1 VAVVFAV
8 TICTSLHAAPAA
20 RSGASAFPGTKQAIA
35 IRIAEPIVLDG
46 RLDEEVWQRAPAATD
61 FYQQEPDEGEA
72 ATDRS
77 EVRFLY
83 DDHFLYVGGWFSYD
97 ADGIPIVNELK
108 RDFSERDGDLF
119 TIVLDTFRDG
129 RNASS
134 FMTNPAG
141 ALRDSQS
148 YDDGRQKN
156 DNWDAAWSV
165 RTARFPQGWSM
176 EVAIPF
182 KSLRFPRA
190 PAQEWGLNL
199 LRLVRRKNE
208 VTVWAFV
215 PRQFTP
221 FKVSYA
227 GALSGL
233 AGVRP
238 GFNLWVKPFTVTQIR
253 DGDTGGRRGDLDG
266 GVDLKYGI
274 GGSLAL
280 DATYR
285 TDFSHVEADDQQ
297 INLSRFSLF
306 FPEKRE
312 FFLENQGAFAVGDQS
327 QSATSGRRDLV
338 PFFSRRIGLTDTG
351 NVIPMRGGLRLSG
364 RQGAFGL
371 GLLQMWT
378 DGTPEVSPTGYTA
391 ARVVRTMGPGASI
404 GGLFLN
410 TAQDHAGNHVAG
422 VDLHLAFGPTADI
435 DAYVLRSATT
445 DRGSDWA
452 GRTAISIVE
461 NRYTAKASYTNIGS
475 RFENEMGFVQ
485 RPNVALVSWE
495 YERNLRPAKTS
506 RWVRTFTIGGEGDF
520 FGDSGHRQLLTRVA
534 RTDFSAE
541 FGDGGR
547 FGLDLDW
554 NYERLTQPF
563 EIEPGVT
570 LVPGEYRFRQLVP
583 TYSSDRSR
591 WLSGSVRFTLG
602 EFWSGRIAGV
612 NTSARVRFSEHLAAS
627 ATWSRDRVSLPQ
639 GTFVRSLARV
649 RTDYSFST
657 NMFLTAF
664 VQYNDAS
671 RSWSSNIR
679 FNVIHRPLS
688 DLFVVFNDA
697 EVPDG
702 HRMVSVTLKYTH
714 LLSF

>member
-1 VAVVFAV
+1 VAFTIGVFALGLP
-8 TICTSLHAAPAA
+8 SPPALA
-20 RSGASAFPGTKQAIA
+20 QSDTPESPGTRRTIA
-35 IRIAEPIVLDG
+35 VRIAEPIVLDG
-46 RLDEEVWQRAPAATD
+46 RLEEDAWRRAPIATN
-61 FYQQEPDEGEA
+61 FLQQEPDEGQP
-72 ATDRS
+72 ATDFS

-108 RDFSERDGDLF
+108 RDFSERDGDLV

-156 DNWDAAWSV
+156 DNWDAAWAV
-165 RTARFPQGWSM
+165 RTARFPHGWSM

-182 KSLRFPRA
+182 KSLRFRRA
-190 PAQEWGLNL
+190 STQEWGLNL

-208 VTVWAFV
+208 VTVWSFV

-221 FKVSYA
+221 IKVSYA
-227 GALSGL
+227 GVLSGL
-233 AGVRP
+233 EGVRP
-238 GFNLWVKPFTVTQIR
+238 GFNLRVKPFTVAQVR
-253 DGDTGGRRGDLDG
+253 DASGARREDFDG
-266 GVDLKYGI
+266 GFDLKYGL

-297 INLSRFSLF
+297 VNLTRFSLF

-327 QSATSGRRDLV
+327 QSASSGRRDLV
-338 PFFSRRIGLTDTG
+338 PFFSRRIGLTEVG
-351 NVIPMRGGLRLSG
+351 AVIPMRGGLRLSG

-378 DGTPEVSPTGYTA
+378 DGTAEVSSTGYSA
-391 ARVVRTMGPGASI
+391 ARLVRSLGSRLSI
-404 GGLFLN
+404 GALYLGTVRSDTSN
-410 TAQDHAGNHVAG
+410 RVAG
-422 VDLHLAFGPTADI
+422 ADLHLAVGATGDI

-445 DRGSDWA
+445 GRDSDWA
-452 GRTAISIVE
+452 GRAALSIVE
-461 NRYTAKASYTNIGS
+461 NRYTARASYTNVGA

-485 RPNVALVSWE
+485 RPDTALVSWE
-495 YERNLRPAKTS
+495 YERNVRPARTS
-506 RWVRTFTIGGEGDF
+506 QWVRTFTIGGEGDF
-520 FGDSGHRQLLTRVA
+520 FGDSGHRQLLTRIA

-541 FGDGGR
+541 FADGGR
-547 FGLDLDW
+547 LGVDVDW
-554 NYERLTQPF
+554 NYERLTEPF

-570 LVPGEYRFRQLVP
+570 VQPSEYEFWQLVP
-583 TYSSDRSR
+583 SYSSDRSS
-591 WLSGSVRFTLG
+591 WLSGSVKMTLG
-602 EFWSGRIAGV
+602 EFWSGRIVGV
-612 NTSARVRFSEHLAAS
+612 NASARVRFNERLAAS
-627 ATWSRDRVSLPQ
+627 AVWSRDRVTLPE
-639 GTFVRSLARV
+639 GKFVRSVARV
-649 RTDYSFST
+649 RADYSFST
-657 NMFLTAF
+657 NMFLAAF
-664 VQYNDAS
+664 VQYNDTT
-671 RSWSSNIR
+671 RSWTSNVR
-679 FNVIHRPLS
+679 FNLIHRPLS
-688 DLFVVFNDA
+688 DLFVVFSDA
-697 EVPDG
+697 EDVLG
-702 HRMVSVTLKYTH
+702 GRRIHALTLKYTH